1 MWFRIDGFSR
11 MLGFDNMDDRPVTG
25 TTEWAQHA
33 IVLDVPSEATRFFF
47 GVFQVGPGATWFDDF
62 RFEVVDE
69 SVPTTP

>member
-1 MWFRIDGFSR
+1 